1 MSVEG
6 EKRTAAESRGPGS
19 AMHRNHLLQ
28 LHLLTADRPENMTEE
43 GIEKRMWEEREREK

>member
-19 AMHRNHLLQ
+19 AMHRNLPLQ
-28 LHLLTADRPENMTEE
+28 LHLLTADKPGYDRRRNRKEDV
-43 GIEKRMWEEREREK
+43 GREKGKI